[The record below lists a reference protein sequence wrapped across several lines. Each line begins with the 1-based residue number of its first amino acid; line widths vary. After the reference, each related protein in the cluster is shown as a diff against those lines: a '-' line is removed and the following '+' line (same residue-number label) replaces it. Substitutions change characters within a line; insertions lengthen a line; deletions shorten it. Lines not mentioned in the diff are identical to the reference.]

1 MRRAKDIRRGNLN
14 PEPRAVV
21 RFRLCY
27 SSVRDDPM
35 TDSAAQPNKLLLVA
49 AAIAAVVFAGSWAGG
64 VQAGI
69 GPGLVGAMA
78 LTALY
83 FRKHATLHVFT
94 FTFFILTGTAAGMFW
109 PQLFTEWGSFRV
121 NRLNLPLTQIIMFG
135 MGASLSIRDFTD
147 ALKMPKAVLIGI
159 VLQFSIMPTLGW
171 FVGRAFGFDPEV
183 AAGIILIGSCSGG
196 VASNVMVYLARG
208 NVALSVTM
216 TACSTL
222 LAPLMTPLLMENL
235 AGRLIVVDFW
245 AMVLSII
252 NLVIIPIGGGL
263 IANQVLT
270 KRRDFGAFFKTLA
283 PLALL
288 LAAGVAAA
296 TGAVQVMGGASVHD
310 HFWFELLHQ
319 ALFLLGLTLIV
330 GWILNVTLSGNREL
344 FDRILPIVSM
354 AAICII
360 LTIIAAA
367 SRDDLLAIG
376 LLLLLAAFIHN
387 VVGYGLGYGFA
398 RLAGLSESDRRTVA
412 FEVGMQNGAM
422 GVGLALDVLKSTA
435 AALGPAIFGTWMNV
449 TGSVLASF
457 WRDRPPKQYVA

>member
-1 MRRAKDIRRGNLN
+1 
-14 PEPRAVV
+14 
-21 RFRLCY
+21 
-27 SSVRDDPM
+27 M
-35 TDSAAQPNKLLLVA
+35 TDPTAQPNKLLLIA
-49 AAIAAVVFAGSWAGG
+49 AAVSSIVFAGSWAAGI
-64 VQAGI
+64 QAVI
-69 GPGLVGAMA
+69 GPGLVGALA

-83 FRKHATLHVFT
+83 FRNHATLHVFT
-94 FTFFILTGTAAGMFW
+94 FTFFILTGTAAAMFW
-109 PQLFTEWGSFRV
+109 PSPFTEWNGFRL

-147 ALKMPKAVLIGI
+147 ALKMPKAVLVGI
-159 VLQFSIMPTLGW
+159 VLQFSIMPSLGW
-171 FVGRAFGFDPEV
+171 SVAHLFGFDPEV

-222 LAPLMTPLLMENL
+222 LAPLMTPLLMEYL
-235 AGRLIVVDFW
+235 AGRLVVVDFW

-263 IANQVLT
+263 IANKVLER
-270 KRRDFGAFFKTLA
+270 RRDFGAFAKTLA
-283 PLALL
+283 PLAAL
-288 LAAGVAAA
+288 LAAGVAIA
-296 TGAVQVMGGASVHD
+296 TGAVQMMGGAVAD
-310 HFWFELLHQ
+310 QAFWLGLVNQ
-319 ALFLLGLTLIV
+319 ALILLVLMFVV
-330 GWILNVTLSGNREL
+330 GWLLNVALAGNREL

-354 AAICII
+354 TAICII

-387 VVGYGLGYGFA
+387 VAGYGLGYGFSKLLG
-398 RLAGLSESDRRTVA
+398 LAESDRRTVA

-449 TGSVLASF
+449 TGSVLASW
-457 WRDRPPKQYVA
+457 WRDRPARQSAA

>member
-1 MRRAKDIRRGNLN
+1 
-14 PEPRAVV
+14 
-21 RFRLCY
+21 
-27 SSVRDDPM
+27 M
-35 TDSAAQPNKLLLVA
+35 TDHSAQPNKLLLVA
-49 AAIAAVVFAGSWAGG
+49 AAVLAVVFAGSWAGG
-64 VQAGI
+64 IQAGI
-69 GPGLVGAMA
+69 GPGLVGALA

-83 FRKHATLHVFT
+83 FRKHPTLHVFT
-94 FTFFILTGTAAGMFW
+94 FTFFILTGTAAAMFW
-109 PQLFTEWGSFRV
+109 PALFTEWNGFRL

-159 VLQFSIMPTLGW
+159 VLQFSVMPSLGW
-171 FVGRAFGFDPEV
+171 IVANSFGFDPEV

-235 AGRLIVVDFW
+235 AGRLVVVDFW

-270 KRRDFGAFFKTLA
+270 KRREFGAFLKTLA
-283 PLALL
+283 PLALM
-288 LAAGVAAA
+288 LAAGVAVA
-296 TGAVQVMGGASVHD
+296 TGAVQIMGGAQVDH
-310 HFWFELLHQ
+310 HFWLDLAHQ
-319 ALFLLGLTLIV
+319 GLFLLSLTLLV
-330 GWILNVTLSGNREL
+330 GWILNVALAGNREL

-354 AAICII
+354 TAICII

-367 SRDDLLAIG
+367 SRDELLAIG
-376 LLLLLAAFIHN
+376 LMLLLAAFLHN
-387 VVGYGLGYGFA
+387 VAGYGLGYGFSK
-398 RLAGLSESDRRTVA
+398 LLGLSESDRRTVA

-449 TGSVLASF
+449 TGSVLASW
-457 WRDRPPKQYVA
+457 WRDRPPAEKASA

>member
-1 MRRAKDIRRGNLN
+1 MPTQSD
-14 PEPRAVV
+14 
-21 RFRLCY
+21 
-27 SSVRDDPM
+27 
-35 TDSAAQPNKLLLVA
+35 QPNKLLLVA
-49 AAIAAVVFAGSWAGG
+49 AVASAVVFACSWAAGM
-64 VQAGI
+64 QAGI

-78 LTALY
+78 LAALY

-94 FTFFILTGTAAGMFW
+94 FTFFILTGTAAAMFW
-109 PQLFTEWGSFRV
+109 PSLFTEWNGFRL

-135 MGASLSIRDFTD
+135 MGASLSVRDFTA

-222 LAPLMTPLLMENL
+222 IAPLMTPLLMENL
-235 AGRLIVVDFW
+235 AGRLVVVDFW

-263 IANQVLT
+263 IANKVLE
-270 KRRDFGAFFKTLA
+270 KRRAVGAFFKTLA
-283 PLALL
+283 PLAVL
-288 LAAGVAAA
+288 LAVGVAIA
-296 TGAVQVMGGASVHD
+296 TGAVRLMGGASAHD
-310 HFWFELLHQ
+310 HFGFELLHQ
-319 ALFLLGLTLIV
+319 GLFLLGLTLLV
-330 GWILNVTLSGNREL
+330 GWILNVALAGNRES

-354 AAICII
+354 TAICII

-398 RLAGLSESDRRTVA
+398 NLAGLSESDRRTVA

-457 WRDRPPKQYVA
+457 WRDRPPKQQSAA

>member
-1 MRRAKDIRRGNLN
+1 
-14 PEPRAVV
+14 
-21 RFRLCY
+21 
-27 SSVRDDPM
+27 M
-35 TDSAAQPNKLLLVA
+35 TDHPSQPNKLLLVV
-49 AAIAAVVFAGSWAGG
+49 AAVLAIVFAGSWAGG
-64 VQAGI
+64 VEAGI
-69 GPGLVGAMA
+69 GPGLVGALA

-94 FTFFILTGTAAGMFW
+94 FTFFILTGTAAAMFW
-109 PQLFTEWGSFRV
+109 PGLFTEWNGFRL

-135 MGASLSIRDFTD
+135 MGASLSVRDFSD
-147 ALKMPKAVLIGI
+147 ALKMPKAVLIGV
-159 VLQFSIMPTLGW
+159 VLQFSVMPSLGW
-171 FVGRAFGFDPEV
+171 IVASSFGFDPEV

-235 AGRLIVVDFW
+235 AGRLVVVDFW

-263 IANQVLT
+263 IANQVLA
-270 KRRDFGAFFKTLA
+270 KRRDFVAFFKTLT

-288 LAAGVAAA
+288 LAAGVALA
-296 TGAVQVMGGASVHD
+296 TGAVQMMGDAAADSHLLHD
-310 HFWFELLHQ
+310 LLHQ
-319 ALFLLGLTLIV
+319 ALILLFLMFLV
-330 GWILNVTLSGNREL
+330 GWILNVTLAGNREL

-354 AAICII
+354 TAICII
-360 LTIIAAA
+360 LTIISAA
-367 SRDDLLAIG
+367 SRNDLLAIG

-387 VVGYGLGYGFA
+387 VAGYGLGYIFSK
-398 RLAGLSESDRRTVA
+398 LLGLSESDQRTVA

-422 GVGLALDVLKSTA
+422 GVGLALDVLKSTS
-435 AALGPAIFGTWMNV
+435 AALAPAIFSTWMNV
-449 TGSVLASF
+449 TGSVLASW
-457 WRDRPPKQYVA
+457 WRDRPPAQKAAA